1 MAIES
6 VLFNL
11 KNDKATLRVFKETN
25 GEYKINSSITTN
37 SNKKV
42 TSYLTFNMQ
51 TFNEFCDWLVGDL
64 SDTKHYYL
72 RDMYGRKVLYFDN
85 EFQPNHK
92 NKGITQSFV
101 NFDPELFNTM
111 VTKLK
116 EFQSSYEEEK
126 EEENKEM
133 CMIPEVPKYEENVRI
148 DIVHCPKCLHIIN
161 IKECLI
167 FEDKEITRMQCPI
180 CHGVYEIEYTKEIQ
194 PEIKKL
200 MKEFLN

>member
-1 MAIES
+1 MIES
-6 VLFNL
+6 MLFNL
-11 KNDKATLRVFKETN
+11 KNEKSTLKVFKETN

-37 SNKKV
+37 DGKKV

-72 RDMYGRKVLYFDN
+72 RTMYGRKVLYFDN

-92 NKGITQSFV
+92 NKGYAQNFV

-116 EFQSSYEEEK
+116 EFQSNYYEEK
-126 EEENKEM
+126 EEEM
-133 CMIPEVPKYEENVRI
+133 SSIPDVPKYEEKKEDIITNVQKE
-148 DIVHCPKCLHIIN
+148 DNGV
-161 IKECLI
+161 IK
-167 FEDKEITRMQCPI
+167 ITI
-180 CHGVYEIEYTKEIQ
+180 
-194 PEIKKL
+194 EIKK
-200 MKEFLN
+200 

>member
-72 RDMYGRKVLYFDN
+72 RNMYGRKVLYFDN

-116 EFQSSYEEEK
+116 EFQSSYEEK
-126 EEENKEM
+126 EEEM
-133 CMIPEVPKYEENVRI
+133 SSVPDMPKYEEKEDIITNVEKE
-148 DIVHCPKCLHIIN
+148 DNGV
-161 IKECLI
+161 IK
-167 FEDKEITRMQCPI
+167 ITI
-180 CHGVYEIEYTKEIQ
+180 
-194 PEIKKL
+194 EIKK
-200 MKEFLN
+200 

>member
-37 SNKKV
+37 NGKKV

-72 RDMYGRKVLYFDN
+72 RTMYGRRVLYFDN

-92 NKGITQSFV
+92 NKGYAQNFV

-111 VTKLK
+111 VGKLK
-116 EFQSSYEEEK
+116 EFQSNYSEEK
-126 EEENKEM
+126 EEEM
-133 CMIPEVPKYEENVRI
+133 SSIPDVPKYEEKKE
-148 DIVHCPKCLHIIN
+148 DIVTNVEKEEN
-161 IKECLI
+161 GVIKI
-167 FEDKEITRMQCPI
+167 TIEIR
-180 CHGVYEIEYTKEIQ
+180 K
-194 PEIKKL
+194 
-200 MKEFLN
+200 